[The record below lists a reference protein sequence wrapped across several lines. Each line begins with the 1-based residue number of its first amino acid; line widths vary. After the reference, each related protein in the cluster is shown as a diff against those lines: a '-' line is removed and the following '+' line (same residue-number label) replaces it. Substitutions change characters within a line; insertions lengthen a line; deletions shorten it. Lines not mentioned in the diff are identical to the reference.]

1 VQIICQDNDGKLTVV
16 AVTPDQF
23 AAAAALDSDTF
34 RKLNVEEAVPETW
47 EERAKLAWEYYT
59 EEPIVKN
66 AVNAWRTF
74 AIGDKVALTCEDED
88 IEAEVCEFAEQ
99 VGLDAFVR
107 DMVLQLL
114 VKGDCVG
121 YKTYTEKGDEIAAV
135 QCINPVSVKLKV
147 VQGELTEVKQ
157 FPEEGAIGEGVE
169 LPLEQ
174 LLHLKWDA
182 PSFSPRGNSIVLAAF
197 HAIALLRD
205 YRKSEQAIAK
215 RWTTPLRFVQVGGQF
230 GSKLIMPDQG
240 MIDRVRDMLS
250 KMDLKAG
257 MVVPFY
263 CSVKTYG
270 TEGEVLDTEKKV
282 KEIKEDVIVAL
293 GLARSIVTGDGP
305 NFATASVSM
314 QKMII
319 MLGEIKG
326 VARRIIRWV
335 LDDWQEMK
343 GYGEKTVEVLFNDLD
358 LSDDAD
364 LRKLLV
370 ELYDRRLISRKSLQ
384 VRMQLDPE
392 VEAVQTEAERKEIEL
407 TDEKAVKPIVDLVN
421 AGVITPA
428 YAREALG
435 IPQEKNQT
443 EAERLEVATR
453 LFSRVDVPEAICDDC
468 EYFDADENWCSIRE
482 TETRFDSNACR
493 YFEAS
498 EDTVTT
504 PAADA
509 TARPASAETPAGR
522 PMGAEECAGC
532 R

>member
-1 VQIICQDNDGKLTVV
+1 VQVIGEDNDGKLTMV
-16 AVTPDQF
+16 AVGPDQL
-23 AAAAALDSDTF
+23 AAAAALDSDAF

-47 EERAKLAWEYYT
+47 EERARLAWEYYT

-74 AIGDKVALTCEDED
+74 AIGDEVAFHCDD
-88 IEAEVCEFAEQ
+88 GGVEAEVRDFAEEA
-99 VGLDAFVR
+99 GLDAFVR

-114 VKGDCVG
+114 VKGDCMG
-121 YKTYTEKGDEIAAV
+121 YKTYTDGGDDIAAV
-135 QCINPVSVKLKV
+135 QCINPVSVKLKH
-147 VQGELTEVKQ
+147 VQGELTEVRQ
-157 FPEEGAIGEGVE
+157 FPDEGAIGEGIA

-182 PSFSPRGNSIVLAAF
+182 PSFSPRGNSIVLPAF

-205 YRKSEQAIAK
+205 YRRSEQAIAR

-240 MIDRVRDMLS
+240 MINRVRDMLS
-250 KMDLKAG
+250 RMDLKSG

-263 CSVKTYG
+263 CTVKTYG
-270 TEGEVLDTEKKV
+270 TEGDVLRTGAKV
-282 KEIKEDVIVAL
+282 KEVKEDIIVAL

-326 VARRIIRWV
+326 AARRIIRWV

-364 LRKLLV
+364 FRKLLV

-384 VRMQLDPE
+384 VRMQLDPD
-392 VEAVQTEAERKEIEL
+392 VEAAQAEAERKEIDL

-421 AGVITPA
+421 AGVITPE
-428 YAREALG
+428 YAREVLG
-435 IPQEKNQT
+435 IPQEKNQS
-443 EAERLEVATR
+443 EAERLEVAAR
-453 LFSRVDVPEAICDDC
+453 LFAGDRAEGAICDEC
-468 EYFDADENWCSIRE
+468 QSFDGETNWCEFRE
-482 TETRFDSNACR
+482 KEVRFDDDACR
-493 YFEAS
+493 YFEAN
-498 EDTVTT
+498 EDTLTV

-509 TARPASAETPAGR
+509 SARPV
-522 PMGAEECAGC
+522 GAEECAEC

>member
-1 VQIICQDNDGKLTVV
+1 MQVIGQDSDGKLSTV
-16 AVTPDQF
+16 AVEPRGL
-23 AAAAALDSDTF
+23 AAAAALDSGVF
-34 RKLNVEEAVPETW
+34 RALNVEEAVPEAW

-74 AIGDKVALTCEDED
+74 AIGDEVGFNCEDEEV
-88 IEAEVCEFAEQ
+88 EAEVYEFAER

-121 YKTYTEKGDEIAAV
+121 YKAYTDKGDDIAAV
-135 QCINPVSVKLKV
+135 QCINPVSVKLKL
-147 VQGELTEVKQ
+147 VQGELTEAKQ
-157 FPEEGAIGEGVE
+157 FPEEGAIGEGIS

-174 LLHLKWDA
+174 LVHLKWDA
-182 PSFSPRGNSIVLAAF
+182 PSFSPRGNSMVLPAF

-205 YRKSEQAIAK
+205 YRKSESAIAK

-230 GSKLIMPDQG
+230 GSKLVMPDQG
-240 MIDRVRDMLS
+240 MLDQMRNSLNKSDI
-250 KMDLKAG
+250 KAG
-257 MVVPFY
+257 LVVPFY
-263 CSVKTYG
+263 CDVKTYG
-270 TEGEVLDTEKKV
+270 TEGEVLKTEDKV
-282 KEIKEDVIVAL
+282 KEIKEDIIVAL

-326 VARRIIRWV
+326 AARRILRWV
-335 LDDWQEMK
+335 LDDWQEIK
-343 GYGEKTVEVLFNDLD
+343 GYGEKTIEVLFNDLD

-364 LRKLLV
+364 YRKLLV

-384 VRMQLDPE
+384 VRMALDPE
-392 VEAVQTEAERKEIEL
+392 VEATQTETERKEIDL
-407 TDEKAVKPIVDLVN
+407 TDEKVVKPIVDLVM
-421 AGVITPA
+421 AGVITPE
-428 YAREALG
+428 YAREVLG
-435 IPQEKNQT
+435 IPQEKNKP
-443 EAERLEVATR
+443 APDSIAARLGAR
-453 LFSRVDVPEAICDDC
+453 GDVPDGICDEC
-468 EYFDADENWCSIRE
+468 EYFDAEENWCAIRE
-482 TETRFDSNACR
+482 TETRFDNNACR
-493 YFEAS
+493 YFEAR
-498 EDTVTT
+498 ETTVVT

-509 TARPASAETPAGR
+509 TARPGA
-522 PMGAEECAGC
+522 AEECAPC

>member
-1 VQIICQDNDGKLTVV
+1 VQVIGEDNDGKLAVIVV
-16 AVTPDQF
+16 GPDQL
-23 AAAAALDSDTF
+23 AAAAALDVDAF

-74 AIGDKVALTCEDED
+74 AMGDAITLSCEGED
-88 IEAEVCEFAEQ
+88 VQADVRAFAER

-121 YKTYTEKGDEIAAV
+121 YKTYTEKGDDVAAV
-135 QCINPVSVKLKV
+135 QCINPVSVRLKY

-157 FPEEGAIGEGVE
+157 FPEEGAIGEGIE

-182 PSFSPRGNSIVLAAF
+182 PSFSQRGNSVVLPAF

-205 YRKSEQAIAK
+205 YRRSESAIAK
-215 RWTTPLRFVQVGGQF
+215 RWTTPLRFVRVGGQF
-230 GSKLIMPDQG
+230 GTKLVMPDQG
-240 MIDRVRDMLS
+240 MLDRVRDMLN
-250 KMDLKAG
+250 KMDLKSG
-257 MVVPFY
+257 VVVPFY
-263 CSVKTYG
+263 CDVKTYG
-270 TEGEVLDTEKKV
+270 TEGEVLKTEDKV
-282 KEIKEDVIVAL
+282 KEIKEDIIVAL

-319 MLGEIKG
+319 MLAEIKG
-326 VARRIIRWV
+326 AARRIMRWV

-364 LRKLLV
+364 FRKLLV

-392 VEAVQTEAERKEIEL
+392 VEAAQAEAERKELDL
-407 TDEKAVKPIVDLVN
+407 TDEKCIKPIVDLVN
-421 AGVITPA
+421 AGVITPE
-428 YAREALG
+428 YAREVLG
-435 IPQEKNQT
+435 IPQEKNRT
-443 EAERLEVATR
+443 EAERLDVAAR
-453 LFSRVDVPEAICDDC
+453 LFSQGDVPEAICDEC
-468 EYFDADENWCSIRE
+468 EYFDAHENSCGIRE
-482 TETRFDSNACR
+482 TETRFDNNACR
-493 YFEAS
+493 YFEAK
-498 EDTVTT
+498 ENTVTV

-509 TARPASAETPAGR
+509 SQRPAA
-522 PMGAEECAGC
+522 AEECVGC

>member
-1 VQIICQDNDGKLTVV
+1 MQVIGQDNDGKLSVV
-16 AVTPDQF
+16 AVTPDQL
-23 AAAAALDSDTF
+23 AAAAALDAGVF

-74 AIGDKVALTCEDED
+74 AIGDEVGFNCEDD
-88 IEAEVCEFAEQ
+88 GVEAEVRELADR

-121 YKTYTEKGDEIAAV
+121 YKTYTDKGDDIAAV
-135 QCINPVSVKLKV
+135 QCINPVSVKLKY

-157 FPEEGAIGEGVE
+157 FPEDSLGIGEGVD

-174 LLHLKWDA
+174 LIHLKWDA
-182 PSFSPRGNSIVLAAF
+182 PSFSPRGNSMVLPAF

-205 YRKSEQAIAK
+205 YRQSESAIAK

-230 GSKLIMPDQG
+230 GSKLVMPDQG
-240 MIDRVRDMLS
+240 MLDKVRDMLN
-250 KMDLKAG
+250 KMDLKSG
-257 MVVPFY
+257 VVVPFY
-263 CSVKTYG
+263 CDVKTYG
-270 TEGEVLDTEKKV
+270 TEGEVLKTEDKV
-282 KEIKEDVIVAL
+282 KEIKEDIIVAL

-326 VARRIIRWV
+326 AARRILRWV
-335 LDDWQEMK
+335 LGDWQEMK
-343 GYGEKTVEVLFNDLD
+343 SHGEKTIEVLFNDLD

-364 LRKLLV
+364 YRKLLV

-384 VRMQLDPE
+384 VRMALDPE
-392 VEAVQTEAERKEIEL
+392 VEATQTETERKEIDL
-407 TDEKAVKPIVDLVN
+407 TDEKVVKPIVDLVM
-421 AGVITPA
+421 AGVITPE
-428 YAREALG
+428 YAREVLG
-435 IPQEKNQT
+435 IPQEKNKP
-443 EAERLEVATR
+443 APDSIAARLGAR
-453 LFSRVDVPEAICDDC
+453 GDVPDGICDEC
-468 EYFDADENWCSIRE
+468 EYFDAEENWCAIRE
-482 TETRFDSNACR
+482 TETRFDNNACR
-493 YFEAS
+493 YFEAR
-498 EDTVTT
+498 ETTVVT

-509 TARPASAETPAGR
+509 TARPGA
-522 PMGAEECAGC
+522 AEECAPC

>member
-1 VQIICQDNDGKLTVV
+1 VQVIGQDNDGKLSAV
-16 AVTPDQF
+16 AVAPDQM
-23 AAAAALDSDTF
+23 AAAAALDAGVF
-34 RKLNVEEAVPETW
+34 RKLNVEEAVPEAW

-74 AIGDKVALTCEDED
+74 AIGDEVGLNCEDDEV
-88 IEAEVCEFAEQ
+88 EAEAVEFAER

-107 DMVLQLL
+107 DMILQLV

-121 YKTYTEKGDEIAAV
+121 YKTYTEKGDDVAAV

-147 VQGELTEVKQ
+147 VQGELTEAKQ
-157 FPEEGAIGEGVE
+157 FPEEGAIGEGIT

-182 PSFSPRGNSIVLAAF
+182 PSFSPRGNSMVLPAF

-205 YRKSEQAIAK
+205 YRKSESAIAK
-215 RWTTPLRFVQVGGQF
+215 RWTTPLRFIQVGGQF
-230 GSKLIMPDQG
+230 GSKLVMPDQG
-240 MIDRVRDMLS
+240 MLDKVRDMVN

-257 MVVPFY
+257 LVVPFY
-263 CSVKTYG
+263 CDAKTYG
-270 TEGEVLDTEKKV
+270 TDGEVLKTEDKV
-282 KEIKEDVIVAL
+282 KEIKEDIIVAL

-326 VARRIIRWV
+326 AARRILRWV
-335 LDDWQEMK
+335 LDDWQEIK
-343 GYGEKTVEVLFNDLD
+343 GYGEKTIEVLFNDLD

-364 LRKLLV
+364 YRKLLV
-370 ELYDRRLISRKSLQ
+370 DLYDRRLISKKSLQ

-392 VEAVQTEAERKEIEL
+392 VEAKQTETERKEIDL
-407 TDEKAVKPIVDLVN
+407 TDEKAVKPIVDLVM
-421 AGVITPA
+421 AGVITPE
-428 YAREALG
+428 YARDVLG
-435 IPQEKNQT
+435 IPQDKNKP
-443 EAERLEVATR
+443 APDSIAARLGAQG
-453 LFSRVDVPEAICDDC
+453 DVPDGICDEC
-468 EYFDADENWCSIRE
+468 EYFDGEENWCSIRE
-482 TETRFDSNACR
+482 METRFDNNTCR
-493 YFEAS
+493 YFDARE
-498 EDTVTT
+498 ETVTA

-509 TARPASAETPAGR
+509 TGQPRA
-522 PMGAEECAGC
+522 AEECVPC